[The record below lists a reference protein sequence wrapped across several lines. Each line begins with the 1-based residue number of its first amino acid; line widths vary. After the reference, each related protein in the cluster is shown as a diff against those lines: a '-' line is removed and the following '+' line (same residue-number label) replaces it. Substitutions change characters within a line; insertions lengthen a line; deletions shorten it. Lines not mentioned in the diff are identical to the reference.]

1 MTKKF
6 DDYARC
12 ELLKTYSKPD
22 LSKVSVDQLTV
33 KEISCK
39 QARGMIAAF
48 HYSKTMPD
56 SSRFIYGLFYQ
67 DMLVGVCV
75 FGMGCGKNQYTA
87 IVPDIKNGEYIELT
101 RLWLEDSL
109 GRNTESWFISRCIK
123 KLPKEIKLI
132 VSFSD
137 EKQGHC
143 GYIYQATNFLYL
155 GKNGGG
161 KMLVTNDGVEKHPRL
176 LGIYRMRHP
185 EYRDYS
191 NEELM
196 SMLGYHYVIGG
207 KKHRYV
213 YFRDKKL
220 RKRMNIQGQ
229 KYPKIGA

>member
-75 FGMGCGKNQYTA
+75 FGMGC
-87 IVPDIKNGEYIELT
+87 
-101 RLWLEDSL
+101 
-109 GRNTESWFISRCIK
+109 
-123 KLPKEIKLI
+123 
-132 VSFSD
+132 
-137 EKQGHC
+137 
-143 GYIYQATNFLYL
+143 
-155 GKNGGG
+155 
-161 KMLVTNDGVEKHPRL
+161 
-176 LGIYRMRHP
+176 
-185 EYRDYS
+185 
-191 NEELM
+191 
-196 SMLGYHYVIGG
+196 
-207 KKHRYV
+207 
-213 YFRDKKL
+213 
-220 RKRMNIQGQ
+220 
-229 KYPKIGA
+229 